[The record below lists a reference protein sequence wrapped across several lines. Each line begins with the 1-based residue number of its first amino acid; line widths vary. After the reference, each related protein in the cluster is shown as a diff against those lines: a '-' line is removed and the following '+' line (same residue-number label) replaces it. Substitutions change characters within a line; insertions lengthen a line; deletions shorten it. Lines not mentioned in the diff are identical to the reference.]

1 MKKYTGIIIGI
12 IVVMISVYTISNTPS
27 DTTILLPSPN
37 LEDRESAVR
46 VMAEGLEYPTNII
59 VLPDERIVLTEQT
72 GKTLI
77 FNSNGTLLNTIQLP
91 DNYFEEGAGLLGLAA
106 DPQFTN
112 NHFLYL
118 YYTYTNNNDTSN
130 ISNNGSSNSNEI
142 FNKVIRAQEKN
153 NSLVDIQTI
162 TDNIPASK
170 LHNGGALKF
179 GPDGKLYISVGDIT
193 ESELSQNLSTP
204 AGKILRLN
212 PNGTIPHDNPF
223 DNSPIYSY
231 GHRNVVGI
239 AWDFNNNTMY
249 ATEAGSTGNDEI
261 NIIKPGENYGWPIE
275 VCGNLEE
282 SLFVNAEF
290 CFTPSVYPS
299 GIIISNSSELNY
311 YGKLLVAT
319 IKGEHLRSID
329 PITKDQSPILTGYG
343 KIKDITEDKNGSL
356 YIITNNRGFFDDSG
370 SDRILKIIRNE

>member
-1 MKKYTGIIIGI
+1 MKKYTSIIIGI
-12 IVVMISVYTISNTPS
+12 IVVLISIYTISNTPS
-27 DTTILLPSPN
+27 DTTILLPPPTP
-37 LEDRESAVR
+37 EDRESAVR

-59 VLPDERIVLTEQT
+59 VLPDDRIVLAEQT

-77 FNSNGTLLNTIQLP
+77 FNSNGTLLNTIELP
-91 DNYFEEGAGLLGLAA
+91 DNYFEEGAGLLGLTA
-106 DPQFTN
+106 DPQFAN

-130 ISNNGSSNSNEI
+130 SSSSPQI

-162 TDNIPASK
+162 IDNIPASK

-179 GPDGKLYISVGDIT
+179 GPDGKLYISVGDTT
-193 ESELSQNLSTP
+193 ESELSQNLSSF

-212 PNGTIPHDNPF
+212 PNGTIPNDNPF
-223 DNSPIYSY
+223 ENSSIYSY
-231 GHRNVVGI
+231 GHRNAVGI

-249 ATEAGSTGNDEI
+249 ATEAGSIGNDEI
-261 NIIKPGENYGWPIE
+261 NIIKSGENYGWPIE
-275 VCGNLEE
+275 ECGNLEE

-311 YGKLLVAT
+311 YGKLIVAT

-356 YIITNNRGFFDDSG
+356 YVITNNRGFFDDSG
-370 SDRILKIIRNE
+370 SDRMLKILRNE

>member
-12 IVVMISVYTISNTPS
+12 IVVAISIYTILNTPS

-37 LEDRESAVR
+37 FEDRESAVR

-91 DNYFEEGAGLLGLAA
+91 DNYFEEGAGLLGLTA
-106 DPQFTN
+106 DPQFDS

-118 YYTYTNNNDTSN
+118 YYTYTNNDNNSND
-130 ISNNGSSNSNEI
+130 SNNNI

-162 TDNIPASK
+162 MDNIPASK
-170 LHNGGALKF
+170 LHNGGAIKF
-179 GPDGKLYISVGDIT
+179 GPDGKLYISVGDT
-193 ESELSQNLSTP
+193 TNSELSQNLSSF
-204 AGKILRLN
+204 AGKILRLD
-212 PNGTIPHDNPF
+212 PDGTIPNDNPF
-223 DNSPIYSY
+223 DNSSIYSY

-249 ATEAGSTGNDEI
+249 ATEAGSIGNDEI
-261 NIIKPGENYGWPIE
+261 NIIKSGENYGWPIE

-290 CFTPSVYPS
+290 CFTPSVYPA

-329 PITKDQSPILTGYG
+329 PITKDQSAILTGYG
-343 KIKDITEDKNGSL
+343 NIKDITEDKDGSL

>member
-12 IVVMISVYTISNTPS
+12 IVVAISVYTISNTPS
-27 DTTILLPSPN
+27 ETTILLPSPN
-37 LEDRESAVR
+37 LEDRESAVK
-46 VMAEGLEYPTNII
+46 VMAEGLEYPTNIVI
-59 VLPDERIVLTEQT
+59 LPDDRIVLTEQT

-77 FNSNGTLLNTIQLP
+77 YNSNGSLLNTYQLP
-91 DNYFEEGAGLLGLAA
+91 DNYFEEGAGLLGLAL
-106 DPQFTN
+106 DPQFAS
-112 NHFLYL
+112 NHYLYL
-118 YYTYTNNNDTSN
+118 YYTYTENNS
-130 ISNNGSSNSNEI
+130 SSSNKI

-153 NSLVDIQTI
+153 NSLVDIKTI
-162 TDNIPASK
+162 MDNMPASN
-170 LHNGGALKF
+170 LHNGGVLKF

-193 ESELSQNLSTP
+193 NSELSQNLSSL

-212 PNGTIPHDNPF
+212 SDGTIPNDNPF
-223 DNSPIYSY
+223 DSSSIYSY

-239 AWDFNNNTMY
+239 AWDVDNNTMY
-249 ATEAGSTGNDEI
+249 ASEAGRIGNDEI
-261 NIIKPGENYGWPIE
+261 NIIKAGENYGWPIE
-275 VCGNLEE
+275 ECGNLEE

-311 YGKLLVAT
+311 NGKLLVAT

-329 PITKDQSPILTGYG
+329 PITKDQTPILTGYG

-356 YIITNNRGFFDDSG
+356 YLITNNRGFFDDSG
-370 SDRILKIIRNE
+370 SDRILKIMRNE

>member
-12 IVVMISVYTISNTPS
+12 IVVVISVFTIANTPS

-37 LEDRESAVR
+37 FEDRESAVR
-46 VMAEGLEYPTNII
+46 VMAEDLGYPTNIL
-59 VLPDERIVLTEQT
+59 VLPDERMVLTEQT

-106 DPQFTN
+106 DPQFAS

-118 YYTYTNNNDTSN
+118 YYTYTDNN
-130 ISNNGSSNSNEI
+130 SSNI

-153 NSLVDIQTI
+153 NSLVDVQTI
-162 TDNIPASK
+162 IDNIPASK

-179 GPDGKLYISVGDIT
+179 GPDGKLYISVGDTT
-193 ESELSQNLSTP
+193 ESELSQNLSSF

-212 PNGTIPHDNPF
+212 PDGTIPNDNPF
-223 DNSPIYSY
+223 DNSSIYSY

-261 NIIKPGENYGWPIE
+261 NIIKSGENYGWPIE
-275 VCGNLEE
+275 VCGTPEE
-282 SLFVNAEF
+282 SLFVNAEY

-356 YIITNNRGFFDDSG
+356 YIITNNRGFYDDSG
-370 SDRILKIIRNE
+370 SDRILKIIRNQ

>member
-1 MKKYTGIIIGI
+1 MKKYTSIIIGI
-12 IVVMISVYTISNTPS
+12 IVVLISIYTISNTPS

-37 LEDRESAVR
+37 FEDRESAVR

-59 VLPDERIVLTEQT
+59 ALPDDRIVLTEQT

-106 DPQFTN
+106 DPQFAN

-130 ISNNGSSNSNEI
+130 SSSSANI
-142 FNKVIRAQEKN
+142 FNKIIRAQEKN

-162 TDNIPASK
+162 IDNIPASK

-179 GPDGKLYISVGDIT
+179 GPDGKLYISVGDTT
-193 ESELSQNLSTP
+193 ESELSQNLSSF

-212 PNGTIPHDNPF
+212 PDGTIPSDNPF
-223 DNSPIYSY
+223 ENSSIYSY

-249 ATEAGSTGNDEI
+249 ATEAGSIGNDEI
-261 NIIKPGENYGWPIE
+261 NIIKSGENYGWPIE
-275 VCGNLEE
+275 ECGNLEE

-290 CFTPSVYPS
+290 CFTPSIYPS

-329 PITKDQSPILTGYG
+329 LITKDQSPILTGYG

-356 YIITNNRGFFDDSG
+356 YVITNNRGFFDDSG
-370 SDRILKIIRNE
+370 SDRMLKILRNE

>member
-1 MKKYTGIIIGI
+1 MKKYTSIIIGI
-12 IVVMISVYTISNTPS
+12 IVVLISIYTISNTPS

-37 LEDRESAVR
+37 FEDRESAVR

-59 VLPDERIVLTEQT
+59 ALPDDRIVLTEQT

-106 DPQFTN
+106 DPQFAN

-130 ISNNGSSNSNEI
+130 SSSSANI
-142 FNKVIRAQEKN
+142 FNKIIRAQEKN

-162 TDNIPASK
+162 IDNIPASK

-179 GPDGKLYISVGDIT
+179 GPDGKLYISVGDTT
-193 ESELSQNLSTP
+193 ESELSQNLSSF

-212 PNGTIPHDNPF
+212 PDGTIPSDNPF
-223 DNSPIYSY
+223 ENSSIYSY

-249 ATEAGSTGNDEI
+249 ATEAGSIGNDEI
-261 NIIKPGENYGWPIE
+261 NIIKSGENYGWPIE
-275 VCGNLEE
+275 ECGNLEE

-290 CFTPSVYPS
+290 CFTPSIYPS

-356 YIITNNRGFFDDSG
+356 YVITNNRGFFDDSG
-370 SDRILKIIRNE
+370 SDRMLKILRNE

>member
-1 MKKYTGIIIGI
+1 MKKYTSIIIGI
-12 IVVMISVYTISNTPS
+12 IVVLISIYTISNTPS

-37 LEDRESAVR
+37 FEDRESAVR

-59 VLPDERIVLTEQT
+59 ALPDDRIVLTEQI

-91 DNYFEEGAGLLGLAA
+91 DNYFEEGAGLLGVAA
-106 DPQFTN
+106 DPQFAN

-118 YYTYTNNNDTSN
+118 YYTYTKNNDTSN
-130 ISNNGSSNSNEI
+130 SNNSSTKI

-162 TDNIPASK
+162 IDNIPASK

-179 GPDGKLYISVGDIT
+179 GPDGKLFISVGDTT
-193 ESELSQNLSTP
+193 ESKLSQNLSSF

-212 PNGTIPHDNPF
+212 PDGTIPDDNPF
-223 DNSPIYSY
+223 ENSSIYSY

-249 ATEAGSTGNDEI
+249 ATEAGSIGYDEI
-261 NIIKPGENYGWPIE
+261 NIIKSGENYGWPIE
-275 VCGNLEE
+275 ECGNLEE

-329 PITKDQSPILTGYG
+329 PITKDQTPILTGYG

-356 YIITNNRGFFDDSG
+356 YVITNNRGFFDDSG
-370 SDRILKIIRNE
+370 SDRMLKILRNE

>member
-1 MKKYTGIIIGI
+1 MKKYTSIIIGI
-12 IVVMISVYTISNTPS
+12 IVVLISIYTISNTPS

-37 LEDRESAVR
+37 FEDRESAVR

-59 VLPDERIVLTEQT
+59 ALPDDRIVLTEQT

-106 DPQFTN
+106 DPQFAN

-130 ISNNGSSNSNEI
+130 SSSAKI
-142 FNKVIRAQEKN
+142 FNKVIRTQEKN

-162 TDNIPASK
+162 IDNIPASK

-179 GPDGKLYISVGDIT
+179 GPDGKLYISVGDTT
-193 ESELSQNLSTP
+193 ESELSQNLSSF

-212 PNGTIPHDNPF
+212 PDGTIPSDNPF
-223 DNSPIYSY
+223 ENSSIYSY

-249 ATEAGSTGNDEI
+249 ATEAGSIGNDEI
-261 NIIKPGENYGWPIE
+261 NIIKSGENYGWPIE
-275 VCGNLEE
+275 ECGNLEE

-290 CFTPSVYPS
+290 CFTPSIYPS

-329 PITKDQSPILTGYG
+329 LITKDQSPILTGYG

-356 YIITNNRGFFDDSG
+356 YVITNNRGFFDDSG
-370 SDRILKIIRNE
+370 SDRMLKILRNE

>member
-1 MKKYTGIIIGI
+1 MKKYTGIIIGV
-12 IVVMISVYTISNTPS
+12 IVVIISIYTISNTPS

-37 LEDRESAVR
+37 FEDRESAVR
-46 VMAEGLEYPTNII
+46 VMAEGLEYPTNIV

-91 DNYFEEGAGLLGLAA
+91 DNYFEEGAGLLGLAV
-106 DPQFTN
+106 DPQYAN

-118 YYTYTNNNDTSN
+118 YYTYTNNNDTS
-130 ISNNGSSNSNEI
+130 SNSSKI
-142 FNKVIRAQEKN
+142 LNKVIRGQEEN

-162 TDNIPASK
+162 IDNIPASK

-179 GPDGKLYISVGDIT
+179 GPDGKLYISVGDTT
-193 ESELSQNLSTP
+193 ESELSQNLSSF

-212 PNGTIPHDNPF
+212 PDGTIPNDNPF

-261 NIIKPGENYGWPIE
+261 NIIKSGENYGWPIE

-311 YGKLLVAT
+311 YGKMLVAT

-370 SDRILKIIRNE
+370 SDRMLKIIRNE

>member
-1 MKKYTGIIIGI
+1 MKKYTSIIIGI
-12 IVVMISVYTISNTPS
+12 IVVLISIYTISNTPS

-37 LEDRESAVR
+37 FEDRESAVR

-59 VLPDERIVLTEQT
+59 ALPDDRIVLTEQI

-91 DNYFEEGAGLLGLAA
+91 DNYFEEGAGLLGVAA
-106 DPQFTN
+106 DPQFAN

-118 YYTYTNNNDTSN
+118 YYTYTKNNDTSN
-130 ISNNGSSNSNEI
+130 SNNSSTKI

-162 TDNIPASK
+162 IDNIPASK

-179 GPDGKLYISVGDIT
+179 GPDGKLFISVGDTT
-193 ESELSQNLSTP
+193 ESKLSQNLSSF

-212 PNGTIPHDNPF
+212 PDGTIPDDNPF
-223 DNSPIYSY
+223 ENSSIYSY

-249 ATEAGSTGNDEI
+249 ATEAGSIGNDEI
-261 NIIKPGENYGWPIE
+261 NIIKSGENYGWPIE
-275 VCGNLEE
+275 ECGNLEE

-290 CFTPSVYPS
+290 CFTPSAYPS

-329 PITKDQSPILTGYG
+329 PITKDQTPILTGYG

-356 YIITNNRGFFDDSG
+356 YVITNNRGFFDDSG
-370 SDRILKIIRNE
+370 SDRMLKILRNE

>member
-1 MKKYTGIIIGI
+1 MKKYTSIIIGI
-12 IVVMISVYTISNTPS
+12 IVVLISIYTISNTPS

-37 LEDRESAVR
+37 FEDRESAVR

-59 VLPDERIVLTEQT
+59 ALPDDRIVLTEQT

-106 DPQFTN
+106 DPQFAN

-130 ISNNGSSNSNEI
+130 SSSSAKI

-162 TDNIPASK
+162 IDNIPASK

-179 GPDGKLYISVGDIT
+179 GPDGKLYISVGDTT
-193 ESELSQNLSTP
+193 ESELSQNLSSF

-212 PNGTIPHDNPF
+212 PDGTIPSDNPF
-223 DNSPIYSY
+223 ENSSIYSY

-249 ATEAGSTGNDEI
+249 ATEAGSIGNDEI
-261 NIIKPGENYGWPIE
+261 NIIKSGENYGWPIE
-275 VCGNLEE
+275 ECGNLEE

-290 CFTPSVYPS
+290 CFTPSIYPS

-356 YIITNNRGFFDDSG
+356 YVITINRGFFDDSG
-370 SDRILKIIRNE
+370 SDRMLKILRNE